1 MYTKQIRQGDS
12 LFTATWGEA
21 LVKVLLNNLPMY
33 FMLFLNWMYSS
44 LPNSHT
50 NCIIQA

>member
-1 MYTKQIRQGDS
+1 MCTKQIRQGDS
-12 LFTATWGEA
+12 LRTATWGEA
-21 LVKVLLNNLPMY
+21 LVKALLTNLPN
-33 FMLFLNWMYSS
+33 FFILFLNCVYSS